1 MPLHPHLKRN
11 AYNAIGESATK
22 NKSLGISSSNAFL
35 AQR

>member
-1 MPLHPHLKRN
+1 MPLHSYFKRN